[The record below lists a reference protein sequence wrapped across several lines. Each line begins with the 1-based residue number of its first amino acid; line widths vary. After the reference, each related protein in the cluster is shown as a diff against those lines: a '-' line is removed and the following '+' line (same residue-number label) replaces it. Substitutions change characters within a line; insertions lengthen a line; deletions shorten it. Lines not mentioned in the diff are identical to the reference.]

1 MSKAQDE
8 SGGAVAAGHRPAAE
22 LDTSARH
29 LLSRGRHAAEL
40 DVAVHRLWALGR
52 NIILLWAPRKQGVSA
67 LVIPHYAVTDFAGG
81 AAGAGDPSD
90 LAKTDALAEMGRLL
104 SGEKRVDMVELTRV
118 GEMLGYA
125 PTAVEMTF
133 VPGKD
138 IDYATI
144 ENIIK
149 RYSLSYVEDRAVIL
163 FDIVKFTLFSPL
175 EQVTQLN
182 SLAYS
187 VNAAYSKLLDHQI
200 EINFAR
206 TTTGDGFYIW
216 NRDRSIQASVNLY
229 HFMHLVLA
237 DNAIAR
243 SKANGNTVPSLRTC
257 FSVGGHYE
265 YYQSEGLSP
274 TIYSYI
280 VGDVTIELAR
290 MIASAEPGQI
300 LVGEFEAPMI
310 DSDKGTAARVGT
322 VDFIEM
328 AQDTLSS
335 LHGLVLSNE
344 AIDSIKCYLTGVQGA
359 DGTFGIQRLVVSDKH
374 GLTRNVFNAKVNIYR
389 KNGDP
394 IFLGLQHS
402 DLGGF
407 VVAEDS
413 GG

>member
-1 MSKAQDE
+1 
-8 SGGAVAAGHRPAAE
+8 
-22 LDTSARH
+22 
-29 LLSRGRHAAEL
+29 
-40 DVAVHRLWALGR
+40 
-52 NIILLWAPRKQGVSA
+52 LWAPRERGISA
-67 LVIPHYAVTDFAGG
+67 LVIPHYAVADFAGG
-81 AAGAGDPSD
+81 TTSTGDPSG
-90 LAKTDALAEMGRLL
+90 LAETDALAEMGRLL
-104 SGEKRVDMVELTRV
+104 SGEKHVDMAELTRV

-125 PTAVEMTF
+125 PTAVDLAF

-138 IDYATI
+138 IANAAI

-187 VNAAYSKLLDHQI
+187 VNAAYSRLLDHQI

-237 DNAIAR
+237 DNAIAH
-243 SKANGNTVPSLRTC
+243 SKAKGNTVPTLRTC

-300 LVGEFEAPMI
+300 MVGEFEAPMMEP
-310 DSDKGTAARVGT
+310 DKETMMRVGT
-322 VDFIEM
+322 VDFIEL

-359 DGTFGIQRLVVSDKH
+359 DGNFGIQRLVISDKH

-389 KNGDP
+389 KKGDP
-394 IFLGLQHS
+394 IFLGLQHA
-402 DLGGF
+402 DLGDF

-413 GG
+413 GA